1 MKDNLYMLSD
11 RDMVE
16 ILDDMIREHTKIING
31 IPQDPMGKDVA
42 VSMLGRITSWL
53 IESDLAQNAWILTR
67 LTSDLKKSPNELACK
82 FVSDLSMSYPYH
94 GTLLNPIAYH
104 ELVYAILLNQ
114 ECLSPAMEIIL
125 SMYRARYPKIWKRV
139 EEIIQIAKS
148 DSDQKVDDIYQK
160 LAELYLSKDVIDS
173 TTGMCCA
180 VMFSIVQTLKED
192 FIIPSYCMIVISM
205 EDLSGD
211 PKLSALEKVIQR
223 LTTGSSNPYD
233 CQKLPDGGLKSFTLA
248 EATLGTQ
255 DIRSCWIIRKYLKKR
270 KDALYSAL
278 GVTAETMQDIAEV
291 SKTSIFCSKS
301 LQGEFC
307 ENFHIPLAH
316 LQDALA
322 KVYDKKSTARQYFFS
337 EKFIDAYYTIK
348 LNLVLDAL
356 SEAELEE
363 VTTRDITGVIGMDAI
378 QDDAAFFKALPLVLA
393 FCYLANRYRTDIYG
407 NFDFNDTQADSRS
420 VGQSYQKDLA
430 ACKEEI
436 REKDAIIARYQ
447 AQEKKR
453 EIRKSNA
460 SEKPLLAE
468 ISSLKNII
476 SKKDDEIEDLKEQ
489 LAEEKEFCAMLES
502 SDEDAMP
509 AKTVCDLSVLKGKR
523 FAFVCNEID
532 ATCPSL
538 RKEFPDSVFIETE
551 TTQGKSKTVDLVV
564 LFTKHISHSIYFKV
578 KKMYHDVPIYAFNR
592 RSVDELKMELAEYL
606 SK

>member
-1 MKDNLYMLSD
+1 MKNNLYMLSD

-31 IPQDPMGKDVA
+31 IPQDPMGKEIA

-53 IESDLAQNAWILTR
+53 IESDITQNSWILAR
-67 LTSDLKKSPNELACK
+67 LVSDLKKSPNELACK
-82 FVSDLSMSYPYH
+82 FISDLSMDYPYH
-94 GTLLNPIAYH
+94 GTFSKPIAYH

-114 ECLSPAMEIIL
+114 ECFSPAMEIIL
-125 SMYRARYPKIWKRV
+125 SLYRSRYPKIWNKV
-139 EEIIQIAKS
+139 EEIIKIAKA
-148 DSDQKVDDIYQK
+148 DDDQKVDRIYRK
-160 LAELYLSKDVIDS
+160 LAELYLSKDIIDS

-192 FIIPSYCMIVISM
+192 FIIPSYCMVVISM

-211 PKLSALEKVIQR
+211 PKLSALEKVIHR
-223 LTTGSSNPYD
+223 LTTGSSNPYER
-233 CQKLPDGGLKSFTLA
+233 QKLPDGGLKSFNFA
-248 EATLGTQ
+248 EATFGGQ
-255 DIRSCWIIRKYLKKR
+255 DAGNCWIVRKYLKKR
-270 KDALYSAL
+270 RDALYSDL
-278 GVTAETMQDIAEV
+278 GITADTIQDIVET

-301 LQGEFC
+301 LQGELC
-307 ENFHIPLAH
+307 ENFHIPIAH
-316 LQDALA
+316 LQDAFEN
-322 KVYDKKSTARQYFFS
+322 VYDKKSVVRQYFFS

-348 LNLVLDAL
+348 LNLALDAL

-363 VTTRDITGVIGMDAI
+363 VTTRDIIGVIGMDAI
-378 QDDAAFFKALPLVLA
+378 HDDAAFFKALPLILA
-393 FCYLANRYRTDIYG
+393 LCYLANRYRTDIYRD
-407 NFDFNDTQADSRS
+407 FDFNDTQADFRS

-476 SKKDDEIEDLKEQ
+476 AKKDDEIEDLKEQ

-578 KKMYHDVPIYAFNR
+578 KKLYHDVPIYAFNR
-592 RSVDELKMELAEYL
+592 RSVDELKTELAEYL